1 MILMDKNLNMTIEN
15 QKDKSNFDALCIV
28 SIKWRDFRLR

>member
-1 MILMDKNLNMTIEN
+1 MDKNLNMTIEN
-15 QKDKSNFDALCIV
+15 QKDKSNFAALYIV